1 MFNYEKFEHKQNL
14 KSATKSM
21 IWGLIFGCLLG
32 CQSQLENTNSSN
44 NLSSTPVSATE
55 TTVTNNSNDRPILA
69 NKKNQPKNS
78 KVSQAPKQPRTEF
91 MGLPVALSSRFVVKP
106 EKREEFIKLA
116 TEATKQTRKEPGN
129 LSYNVYEESTYPN
142 SFIFFEE
149 WKSRASLDKHLATP
163 YAKSI
168 VEQFNEL
175 VEGEPSLRVYYIERT
190 EFRR

>member
-1 MFNYEKFEHKQNL
+1 MFNFEKFEHNMNL
-14 KSATKSM
+14 KSTKQLM
-21 IWGLIFGCLLG
+21 IGGLICGCLLG
-32 CQSQLENTNSSN
+32 CQSQLENTNSTD
-44 NLSSTPVSATE
+44 NLSSTPVSTTE
-55 TTVTNNSNDRPILA
+55 TTVANNSNEKLILA
-69 NKKNQPKNS
+69 NKKNKRKNNQ
-78 KVSQAPKQPRTEF
+78 VSQVPIQPRTEF

-129 LSYNVYEESTYPN
+129 LSYNVYEETTYPN

-149 WKSRASLDKHLATP
+149 WKSRGSLDKHLATP
-163 YAKSI
+163 YAQSI
-168 VEQFNEL
+168 VDKFSEL

>member
-1 MFNYEKFEHKQNL
+1 
-14 KSATKSM
+14 
-21 IWGLIFGCLLG
+21 
-32 CQSQLENTNSSN
+32 
-44 NLSSTPVSATE
+44 
-55 TTVTNNSNDRPILA
+55 
-69 NKKNQPKNS
+69 
-78 KVSQAPKQPRTEF
+78 

-116 TEATKQTRKEPGN
+116 TEATKQTRNEPGN
-129 LSYNVYEESTYPN
+129 LSYNVYEETTYPN

-149 WKSRASLDKHLATP
+149 WKSRGSLDKHLATP

-168 VEQFNEL
+168 VEKFSEL

>member
-1 MFNYEKFEHKQNL
+1 MFNYEKFEHDMNL
-14 KSATKSM
+14 KLFQKLIIS
-21 IWGLIFGCLLG
+21 GLIFGCLLG
-32 CQSQLENTNSSN
+32 CESQVENTNNSD
-44 NLSSTPVSATE
+44 NLSSTPVSITDITVANKSNE
-55 TTVTNNSNDRPILA
+55 TPVLA
-69 NKKNQPKNS
+69 NKKNQPKNTQ
-78 KVSQAPKQPRTEF
+78 VSQAPIQPRTEF

-106 EKREEFIKLA
+106 DKREEFIKLA

-129 LSYNVYEESTYPN
+129 LSYNVYEETTYPN

-149 WKSRASLDKHLATP
+149 WKSRGSLDKHLATP

-168 VEQFNEL
+168 VEKFSEL

>member
-1 MFNYEKFEHKQNL
+1 MFNYKKFEHNRNFKFAKKL
-14 KSATKSM
+14 T
-21 IWGLIFGCLLG
+21 IGGLICGCLLG
-32 CQSQLENTNSSN
+32 CQSQIENTNSSN
-44 NLSSTPVSATE
+44 NLSSTPVSGSE
-55 TTVTNNSNDRPILA
+55 TTAANNSNEKPILV

-78 KVSQAPKQPRTEF
+78 KLGQAPIQPRTEF

-106 EKREEFIKLA
+106 DKREEFIKLA

-129 LSYNVYEESTYPN
+129 LSYNVYEETTYPN

-149 WKSRASLDKHLATP
+149 WKSRGSLDKHLATP

-168 VEQFNEL
+168 VEKFSEL